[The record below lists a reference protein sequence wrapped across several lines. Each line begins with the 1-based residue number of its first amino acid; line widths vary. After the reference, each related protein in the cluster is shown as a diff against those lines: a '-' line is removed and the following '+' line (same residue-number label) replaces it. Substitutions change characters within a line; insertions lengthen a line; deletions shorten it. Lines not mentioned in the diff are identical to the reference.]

1 MLWVVLEVVDGDM
14 YDKALG
20 EGEALHSD
28 VLRALTTGPAEMH
41 TSQQRRVCQGA
52 TQIFKL
58 VCTRHCTMTK
68 WLLVVMELMILFQD
82 IHLYTITNHYR
93 NN

>member
-1 MLWVVLEVVDGDM
+1 MVWVVLEVVDGDM

-41 TSQQRRVCQGA
+41 SSQHARVP

-58 VCTRHCTMTK
+58 VCTHHCTMAK
-68 WLLVVMELMILFQD
+68 WLLVVAELMILFQELC
-82 IHLYTITNHYR
+82 LYTITNH
-93 NN
+93 